1 MVRTPMSILDLGP
14 ATTSLAE
21 LVTSVDDDQLALPTP
36 CTDYAVG
43 DLVDHVGGLA
53 LAFTGAARKEPV
65 PGAEEGGTGDA
76 SRLEP
81 GWRERIAADL
91 ASLAEAWR
99 EPSAY
104 DGMTVA
110 GPVEMPGEVAAAVA
124 LNEVVVHGWDLASA
138 LGRPFDPAP
147 EDVEACL
154 SFVRPFSTPEAAA
167 DRGDAFGEV
176 LEVPA
181 GASPLVELLALLG
194 RRG

>member
-1 MVRTPMSILDLGP
+1 MSTLDLGP
-14 ATTSLAE
+14 ATTTLAE
-21 LVTSVDDDQLALPTP
+21 LVRSVGDDDLGRPTP
-36 CTDYAVG
+36 CTEYSVG
-43 DLVDHVGGLA
+43 DLVDHLGGLA

-65 PGAEEGGTGDA
+65 PGAEEGGSGDA

-91 ASLAEAWR
+91 DSLAEAWR

-110 GPVEMPGEVAAAVA
+110 GPVEMPGEVAAAVV

-138 LGRPFDPAP
+138 LGRPFEAAP

-154 SFVRPFSTPEAAA
+154 GFVRPFSTPGAAA

-176 LEVPA
+176 LDVPP
-181 GASPLVELLALLG
+181 GATPLVELLALLG